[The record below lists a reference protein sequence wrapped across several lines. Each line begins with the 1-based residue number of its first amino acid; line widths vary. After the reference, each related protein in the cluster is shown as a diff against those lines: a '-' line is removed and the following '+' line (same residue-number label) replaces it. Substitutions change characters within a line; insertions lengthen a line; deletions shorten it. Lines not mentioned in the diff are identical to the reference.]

1 MLKIYHDMA
10 ERKNFLI
17 FAIGIGIMGVVI
29 GSITIWDMIL
39 DILK

>member
-1 MLKIYHDMA
+1 MA

-17 FAIGIGIMGVVI
+17 FAIGIGVMGVII
-29 GSITIWDMIL
+29 GTITIWNMIS

>member
-1 MLKIYHDMA
+1 MP

-29 GSITIWDMIL
+29 GAVTIWNMIS
-39 DILK
+39 DVLK

>member
-1 MLKIYHDMA
+1 MA

-29 GSITIWDMIL
+29 GTITIWNMISN
-39 DILK
+39 ILK